1 MIGITEYVY
10 LWLSFWSSWRAWTWA
25 ETTCSSNM
33 ESTRRSN
40 PKVYHYQPPTALA
53 PGEMY
58 KKDIRKTGRG
68 PQIIYEYIIPVD
80 FVPDLHNQINRCDVY
95 FAATSYPKRWN
106 ITIHID
112 YILIRLIPDKT
123 LAGWCWMVLPP
134 KQHGWWRSPGSPPPL
149 WLKSSHSWRG
159 EAAGDGAGGDEQND
173 GQNLIKNL
181 EHLGKCGE
189 NDGQMK
195 MMIMMMMMMV
205 MVMVM
210 VMMMMSNHQ
219 YHY

>member
-1 MIGITEYVY
+1 MLGITEYVS

-33 ESTRRSN
+33 ESTRPSN

-68 PQIIYEYIIPVD
+68 PFQRSQIIYEYIIPVD
-80 FVPDLHNQINRCDVY
+80 FVPDLRNQINRCDVY
-95 FAATSYPKRWN
+95 FAATSNPIRWN

-134 KQHGWWRSPGSPPPL
+134 SNMAGEDRPEVRHLCGWKVHTPGVAKPPAMGPVVMS
-149 WLKSSHSWRG
+149 KTM
-159 EAAGDGAGGDEQND
+159 
-173 GQNLIKNL
+173 
-181 EHLGKCGE
+181 GKFWE
-189 NDGQMK
+189 NFGTFR
-195 MMIMMMMMMV
+195 
-205 MVMVM
+205 
-210 VMMMMSNHQ
+210 
-219 YHY
+219 